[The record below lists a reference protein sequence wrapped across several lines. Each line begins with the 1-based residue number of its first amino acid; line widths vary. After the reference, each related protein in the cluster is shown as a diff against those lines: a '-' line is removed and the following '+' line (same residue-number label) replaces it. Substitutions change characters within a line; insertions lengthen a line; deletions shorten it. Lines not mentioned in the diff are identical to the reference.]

1 LESISV
7 YTILLLTA
15 LNMGTVSVALP
26 LIMGRGISRAAR
38 LAQASLVSQTLGWIT
53 IIISGF
59 WAGHW
64 LDPTLSTASMAFA
77 SLANCLMFFALQE
90 WLGKRPGQHVLLW
103 LTVLMPIGYAL
114 SFSNYSLRVGY
125 ANFLL
130 AGQFLIVARA
140 TLWPRVAASLPWR
153 SLISLCYFSVAVTTI
168 GRGVLGGFY
177 PELYPSFQAAHP
189 INVVAQL
196 VINVT
201 LILIAVAVL
210 VAWREEAE
218 AQLREHAYT
227 DKLTGLLNRHGW
239 EQSAPSLLDHARRH
253 GTPLAIMVLDLDHF
267 KQINDTQ
274 GHEVGDQVLRL
285 FGRVLQ
291 ENCRSSDLAA
301 RVGGEE
307 FALLLPQTD
316 EAAALL
322 FEQRL
327 RSALQRACQRQPQL
341 KVDYSAGLA
350 LLEPADTTLTTF
362 LVRADSRLYQAKH
375 LGRGRLQV
383 AD

>member
-15 LNMGTVSVALP
+15 LNMSTVSVALP
-26 LIMGRGISRAAR
+26 LIMGKGISRAAR
-38 LAQASLVSQTLGWIT
+38 LAQASLVSQTLGWIA
-53 IIISGF
+53 IIFSGF

-77 SLANCLMFFALQE
+77 SLANCLMFFALQD
-90 WLGKRPGQHVLLW
+90 WLGKRPGQRLLLL

-153 SLISLCYFSVAVTTI
+153 SLISLCYFSVAVATI

-227 DKLTGLLNRHGW
+227 DNLTSLLNRHGW
-239 EQSAPSLLDHARRH
+239 EQSAPPLLDHARRH

-267 KQINDTQ
+267 KRINDTQ

-285 FGRVLQ
+285 FGRVIQ

-316 EAAALL
+316 EGAALL

-350 LLEPADTTLTTF
+350 LLQPTDTTLTTF
-362 LVRADSRLYQAKH
+362 LVRADTSLYQAKH

>member
-15 LNMGTVSVALP
+15 LNMSTVSVALP
-26 LIMGRGISRAAR
+26 LIMGKGISRAAR
-38 LAQASLVSQTLGWIT
+38 LAQASLVSQTLGWIA
-53 IIISGF
+53 IIFSGF

-77 SLANCLMFFALQE
+77 SLANCLMFFALQD
-90 WLGKRPGQHVLLW
+90 WLGKRPGQRLLLL

-153 SLISLCYFSVAVTTI
+153 SLISLCYFSVAVATI

-227 DKLTGLLNRHGW
+227 DSLTSLLNRHGW
-239 EQSAPSLLDHARRH
+239 EQSAPPLLDHARRH

-267 KQINDTQ
+267 KRINDTQ

-285 FGRVLQ
+285 FGRVIQ

-316 EAAALL
+316 EGAALL

-350 LLEPADTTLTTF
+350 LLQPTDTTLTTF
-362 LVRADSRLYQAKH
+362 LVRADTSLYQAKH

>member
-1 LESISV
+1 
-7 YTILLLTA
+7 LLL
-15 LNMGTVSVALP
+15 L
-26 LIMGRGISRAAR
+26 
-38 LAQASLVSQTLGWIT
+38 
-53 IIISGF
+53 
-59 WAGHW
+59 
-64 LDPTLSTASMAFA
+64 
-77 SLANCLMFFALQE
+77 
-90 WLGKRPGQHVLLW
+90 

-153 SLISLCYFSVAVTTI
+153 SLISLCYFSVAVATI

-210 VAWREEAE
+210 VAWREDAE

-227 DKLTGLLNRHGW
+227 DNLTSLLNRHGW
-239 EQSAPSLLDHARRH
+239 EQSAPPLLDHARRH

-267 KQINDTQ
+267 KRINDTQ

-285 FGRVLQ
+285 FGRVIQ

-316 EAAALL
+316 EWAALL

-350 LLEPADTTLTTF
+350 LLQSTDTTLTTF
-362 LVRADSRLYQAKH
+362 LVRADSSLYQAKH

>member
-15 LNMGTVSVALP
+15 LNMSTVSVALP
-26 LIMGRGISRAAR
+26 LIMGKGISRAAR
-38 LAQASLVSQTLGWIT
+38 LAQASLVSQTLGWIA
-53 IIISGF
+53 IIFSGF

-77 SLANCLMFFALQE
+77 SLANCLMFFALQD
-90 WLGKRPGQHVLLW
+90 WLGKRPGQRLLLL

-153 SLISLCYFSVAVTTI
+153 SLISLCYFSVAVATI

-227 DKLTGLLNRHGW
+227 DNLTSLLNRHGW
-239 EQSAPSLLDHARRH
+239 EQSAPPLLDHARRH

-267 KQINDTQ
+267 KRINDTQ

-285 FGRVLQ
+285 FGRVIQ

-316 EAAALL
+316 EGAALL

-350 LLEPADTTLTTF
+350 LLQPTDTTLTTF
-362 LVRADSRLYQAKH
+362 LVRADSSLYQAKH